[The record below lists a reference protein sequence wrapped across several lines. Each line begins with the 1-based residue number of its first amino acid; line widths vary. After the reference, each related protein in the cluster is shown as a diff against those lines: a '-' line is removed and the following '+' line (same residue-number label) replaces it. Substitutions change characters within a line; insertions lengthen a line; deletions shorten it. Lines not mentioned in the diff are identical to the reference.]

1 MARGVARSLDD
12 RIDVLRE
19 KLEKKQSEVAELKSA
34 IKELEV
40 AKQAELL
47 AKVSEAAAQ
56 KGVSVEELLNAVIK

>member
-12 RIDVLRE
+12 RIVALRE
-19 KLEKKQSEVAELKSA
+19 KLEKKQAEVAELRSA

-47 AKVSEAAAQ
+47 TKVTETAAQ
-56 KGVSVEELLNAVIK
+56 KGLSVEELLNAAIK

>member
-19 KLEKKQSEVAELKSA
+19 KLEKKQAEVAELKSS

-47 AKVSEAAAQ
+47 NKVAEAAAQ
-56 KGVSVEELLNAVIK
+56 KGVSVEELLHAAIK

>member
-12 RIDVLRE
+12 RILGLRE
-19 KLEKKQSEVAELKSA
+19 KLEKKQSEISQLKSE

-47 AKVSEAAAQ
+47 NKVSETAAQ
-56 KGVSVEELLNAVIK
+56 KGVSVEELLNAAIK

>member
-12 RIDVLRE
+12 RICALRE
-19 KLEKKQSEVAELKSA
+19 KLEKKQAEVAEIKSA

-47 AKVSEAAAQ
+47 AKVTEAAAR
-56 KGVSVEELLNAVIK
+56 KGVSVEELLKSAIN

>member
-1 MARGVARSLDD
+1 MARGVARSLDN
-12 RIDVLRE
+12 RIDALRE

-47 AKVSEAAAQ
+47 TKVSEAAAQ
-56 KGVSVEELLNAVIK
+56 KGVSVEELLNAAIK